1 MYIYIY
7 IYIYILFFYKYIYIT
22 MVFSICSAGYVCMQ
36 GIIYINLYTVYMDVY
51 SPTITHVDYRFYH
64 CQKNQ

>member
-1 MYIYIY
+1 
-7 IYIYILFFYKYIYIT
+7 